1 MLSGGAAKSSLTWQ
15 DHDKDPHT
23 HILLEVGG
31 NAMRTV
37 EDNNQNVTSSMARS
51 NEGGLKTC
59 SYCLGRGH
67 NIRGCTKH
75 KADKEN
81 VNQHNID
88 G

>member
-1 MLSGGAAKSSLTWQ
+1 MAK
-15 DHDKDPHT
+15 
-23 HILLEVGG
+23 
-31 NAMRTV
+31 
-37 EDNNQNVTSSMARS
+37 S

-67 NIRGCTKH
+67 HIRRCTKH

-81 VNQHNID
+81 VNQHNIN